1 VKRHYFFLWVIVIF
15 NALITLFFCFFR
27 SLDNDSAMSAQTRYE
42 LFCHPL
48 LLIFAGGLNLPPLA
62 FGILG
67 YTTWCAFFSG
77 WLVVNACV
85 SALNMVAAL
94 YAVYRIKRLSNPEPS
109 RDQSESI
116 DEAEKEIENGTYCNG
131 SEGEEFSEEEAPGV
145 ADNGKE
151 TTCLRRYLRR
161 RTISSDRVRRLLCYD
176 GVIATYSIM
185 FLFWIFWLLE
195 GTQRT
200 RNYDLA
206 SEDDLE
212 GCADFHF
219 RYQET
224 SIICGFSYAS
234 FVFLSMLAS
243 LWK

>member
-1 VKRHYFFLWVIVIF
+1 
-15 NALITLFFCFFR
+15 
-27 SLDNDSAMSAQTRYE
+27 MSAQTRYE

-48 LLIFAGGLNLPPLA
+48 LLIFAGALNLPPLA

-85 SALNMVAAL
+85 SGLNMVAAL

-109 RDQSESI
+109 RDPTERI
-116 DEAEKEIENGTYCNG
+116 DEAEKEIENGTYYNG
-131 SEGEEFSEEEAPGV
+131 SGGDDSSQEEAQEEVQEEAQEVSGDRRKK
-145 ADNGKE
+145 A
-151 TTCLRRYLRR
+151 CLHNFLRP
-161 RTISSDRVRRLLCYD
+161 RTVSSDRLRHLLCYD

-185 FLFWIFWLLE
+185 FLFWVFWLSE

-200 RNYDLA
+200 RKYLLA

-212 GCADFHF
+212 GCADFHY
-219 RYQET
+219 RYQEL
-224 SIICGFSYAS
+224 SIICGFSYVS
-234 FVFLSMLAS
+234 FVVVSMLAS
-243 LWK
+243 LLK